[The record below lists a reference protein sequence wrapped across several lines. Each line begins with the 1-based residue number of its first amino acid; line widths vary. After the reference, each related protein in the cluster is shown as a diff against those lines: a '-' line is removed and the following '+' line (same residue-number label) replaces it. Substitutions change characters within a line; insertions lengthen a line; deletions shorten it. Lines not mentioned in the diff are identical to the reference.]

1 MSKFGFTVDETT
13 KVKHDPKNK
22 LSEVERKR
30 VEYWEEEENRHD
42 ILEAGQEDRTRGL
55 EAAKVQAQEQMRKDA
70 KQKADVMNKLDMSR
84 RFAHSYKFE
93 LAKALGEILEM
104 LDWIRGWRAT
114 VMVTDGSPIQIKHKG
129 IEKSYYTKDG
139 LLIVVTTPDGRVFH
153 QGMLVTQEPMLDYAG
168 LYTLALQVENTLDKE
183 KGLLLSPEDG
193 PDLNAIVDKHGN
205 AIKSKQSG
213 GGSDKQGEL
222 DSYVRPPVPAVS

>member
-104 LDWIRGWRAT
+104 L
-114 VMVTDGSPIQIKHKG
+114 
-129 IEKSYYTKDG
+129 G
-139 LLIVVTTPDGRVFH
+139 L
-153 QGMLVTQEPMLDYAG
+153 
-168 LYTLALQVENTLDKE
+168 
-183 KGLLLSPEDG
+183 
-193 PDLNAIVDKHGN
+193 
-205 AIKSKQSG
+205 
-213 GGSDKQGEL
+213 
-222 DSYVRPPVPAVS
+222 VS